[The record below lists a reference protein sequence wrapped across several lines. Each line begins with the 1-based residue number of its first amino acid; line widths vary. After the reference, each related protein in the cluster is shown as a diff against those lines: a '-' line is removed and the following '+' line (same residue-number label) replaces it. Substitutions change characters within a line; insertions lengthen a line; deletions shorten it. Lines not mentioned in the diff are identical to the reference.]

1 MSLSSHAPT
10 PHRPP
15 RRALIVTGE
24 ASGDLHGG
32 NLVRAARQIDP
43 DLSFF
48 GVGGNSMAA
57 AGCDIL
63 IDSEEL
69 AVMGIV
75 EVVEYFPVI
84 YRALQRLKKIIH
96 GPERPDLLI
105 LIDFPEF
112 NLRLARQAK
121 KAGIPVLYYISP
133 QVWAWRRW
141 RARKIARL
149 VDRMAVILP
158 FEADFYRGHN
168 IDVSYVGNPLL
179 EEAGVRLERKVLLSS
194 LGLDAMRPV
203 IGLFPGSRRN
213 ELRYN
218 LETIVAAAEF
228 IRQRCPAVQFLLP
241 VAPSF
246 NPDIFRDKLA
256 QRDLPVTLTQENIYD
271 IANACQAVIS
281 VSGTVTLQTALVGTP
296 MAVVYK
302 MAPLSYAIGKRLVR
316 IPFISLA
323 NIVAGRGVVREFIQH
338 AATPTALADEIIR
351 ILEDKAYAEAMRSG
365 LLSIR
370 ERMGGKGCSERVAR
384 MASEMS
390 TRGQDERSRSWATLK
405 K

>member
-1 MSLSSHAPT
+1 MKSPAT
-10 PHRPP
+10 PHRPQ

-32 NLVRAARQIDP
+32 NLVRAARRIDP
-43 DLSFF
+43 ELVFF

-63 IDSEEL
+63 ISSEEL

-75 EVVEYFPVI
+75 EVIEYFPVI

-112 NLRLARQAK
+112 NLRLARQAQ

-133 QVWAWRRW
+133 QIWAWRQG
-141 RARKIARL
+141 RAKKIARL

-158 FEADFYRGHN
+158 FEADFYRGYD

-179 EEAGVRLERKVLLSS
+179 EDAQVRLDKKALLSS
-194 LGLDAMRPV
+194 LGLDAARPV

-213 ELRYN
+213 ELRYIFD
-218 LETIVAAAEF
+218 TIVDAAEL
-228 IRQRCPAVQFLLP
+228 IRQRCPEVQFLLP
-241 VAPSF
+241 VASSLDPE
-246 NPDIFRDKLA
+246 IVREKLS
-256 QRDLPVTLTQENIYD
+256 QRNLPVTLTQANIYD
-271 IANACQAVIS
+271 VANACCAAIT

-302 MAPLSYAIGKRLVR
+302 MAPLTYAIGKRLVK

-323 NIVAGRGVVREFIQH
+323 NIVAGRGVVREFIQD
-338 AATPTALADEIIR
+338 AATPTALADEIIK
-351 ILEDKAYAEAMRSG
+351 IIEDSAYAEAIRGG
-365 LLSIR
+365 LLSVR
-370 ERMGGKGCSERVAR
+370 KQMGEKGCSERVAR

-390 TRGQDERSRSWATLK
+390 AAFAERNGSAG
-405 K
+405 